1 MISVSHACILLM
13 YCPILC
19 FAWGFKGHQ
28 AIAQIAEQ
36 HLTSTT
42 KIALQPIQYKT
53 TFEQL
58 SIWPD
63 TIRRSTPLTTHWH
76 YVTLST
82 QQWPALPL
90 KNQGQLYTALCQQMK
105 ILTDDQSIHWQDRH
119 QALSWVIHLVGDAH
133 QPLHINQGQ
142 DQGGNRCTV
151 RWLTRKK
158 LINLHKVW
166 DTLLVKETLKLNP
179 QLRIKHPITHDDLI
193 QPPLQWL
200 YAGRA
205 VHSIIYPKNPNTYC
219 NKTRNVPF
227 QPPKLDRP
235 YIHQMIPIV
244 TRQLQLSGQRLAYL
258 LNQAFDPKF
267 RATHPSSLPWI
278 HCHLNFIKKP

>member
-1 MISVSHACILLM
+1 M

-90 KNQGQLYTALCQQMK
+90 KNQGQLYTALWQQMK
-105 ILTDDQSIHWQDRH
+105 MLTDDQSIHWQDRH

-151 RWLTRKK
+151 HWLTRKK
-158 LINLHKVW
+158 PVNLHKVW
-166 DTLLVKETLKLNP
+166 DTLLVKETLKLNK
-179 QLRIKHPITHDDLI
+179 LEANYRIAITDKI
-193 QPPLQWL
+193 NSNEVFSF
-200 YAGRA
+200 GRDYG
-205 VHSIIYPKNPNTYC
+205 HYGRI
-219 NKTRNVPF
+219 
-227 QPPKLDRP
+227 
-235 YIHQMIPIV
+235 
-244 TRQLQLSGQRLAYL
+244 
-258 LNQAFDPKF
+258 LNQAVVA
-267 RATHPSSLPWI
+267 RSSLAVRNENEIMGYCFTPQDGNSLLSSLAITEWFLYPNSYVDKI
-278 HCHLNFIKKP
+278 QCLKPLFFDEV